1 MLVWLN
7 ESEFVSE
14 GADMMLDAI
23 LERHSVRKYLDREIE
38 KEKVELLLE
47 KTEELNKKSGLSI
60 QLAVNE
66 PQAFGGLLGSYGMLS
81 GVKNYFAL
89 VGKDTDRLSELCG
102 YYGELLVLEAQK
114 MGLNT
119 CWVAGTY
126 QKNKTVCEIASD
138 ERLVCVIALGYG
150 ENSGKPHKGKSI
162 EKLYKCDGEAPEWF
176 IKGVESAS
184 LAPTAL
190 NQQRF
195 VFEYSDGKAYAKS
208 LGGFYSDIDL
218 GIVKCHFEL
227 ASGHKA
233 D

>member
-1 MLVWLN
+1 
-7 ESEFVSE
+7 
-14 GADMMLDAI
+14 MLDAI
-23 LERHSVRKYLDREIE
+23 SERHSVRKYLDRAIE
-38 KEKVELLLE
+38 KEKIDILLE
-47 KTEELNKKSGLSI
+47 KIAELNAESGLSI
-60 QLAVNE
+60 QLAINE

-89 VGKDTDRLSELCG
+89 VGKDTDTLSEKCG

-126 QKNKTVCEIASD
+126 QKNKTVCNIASD
-138 ERLVCVIALGYG
+138 EKLVCVIALGYG
-150 ENSGKPHKGKSI
+150 ENNGKPHNGKPI
-162 EKLYKCDGEAPEWF
+162 EKLYKCDGDAPEWF
-176 IKGVESAS
+176 LKGVECAS

-195 VFEYSDGKAYAKS
+195 LFEYANGKAYAKS

-218 GIVKCHFEL
+218 GIVKCHFEIV
-227 ASGHKA
+227 SGHKLG
-233 D
+233 

>member
-1 MLVWLN
+1 MT
-7 ESEFVSE
+7 
-14 GADMMLDAI
+14 DAI
-23 LERHSVRKYLDREIE
+23 RDRHSVRKYLDKQIE
-38 KEKVELLLE
+38 KEKTDALLTRICE
-47 KTEELNKKSGLSI
+47 INRQSGLSV
-60 QLAVNE
+60 QLALNE

-89 VGKDTDRLSELCG
+89 VGKDTPELSEKCG

-119 CWVAGTY
+119 CWVAGSY
-126 QKNKTVCEIASD
+126 QKSKTVCNIEKG
-138 ERLVCVIALGYG
+138 EKLVCVIALGYG
-150 ENSGKPHKGKSI
+150 ENSGKPHKGKPL
-162 EKLYKCDGEAPEWF
+162 EKLYKSDGEAPEWF
-176 IKGVESAS
+176 IRGVESAS

-195 VFEYSDGKAYAKS
+195 LFEYSDGRATARS

-227 ASGHKA
+227 TSGHKL
-233 D
+233 DRY